1 MLVEAILASVVVS
14 AAQPTVTSAP
24 AHPTASTTIIAESW
38 EDKVWRRRRRAS

>member
-14 AAQPTVTSAP
+14 AAQPTVTPAP
-24 AHPTASTTIIAESW
+24 AHPTTSTTIIAESW